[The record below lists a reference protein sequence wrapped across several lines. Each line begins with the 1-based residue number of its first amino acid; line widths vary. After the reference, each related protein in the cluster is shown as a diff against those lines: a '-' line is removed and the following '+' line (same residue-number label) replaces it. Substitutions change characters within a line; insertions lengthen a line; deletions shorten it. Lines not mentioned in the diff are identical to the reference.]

1 MTVLPRLLLSI
12 ALVGGL
18 PLAVQANGA
27 PADAPAGKP
36 VPAELQAAVTRAE
49 FLGRE
54 LYLHDRAAWLATD
67 AMRADKRMTALMDR
81 LGGWITEPSALGV
94 RVVFHS
100 RDDTPVSL
108 YEIDVDESE
117 RLSDAV
123 VGAST
128 PLTDAQRAQ
137 VRARTLA
144 QAQTFGHCGDDYN
157 TAALASLDGFRV
169 YRMPVFSRQD
179 VYPLGGYQLY
189 EIDATGEKILSTR
202 RFTNGCI
209 DLDERRKLDKADGRP
224 SEPVMS
230 LVSHLLDPQPTEI
243 HVFASLYAR
252 QPMRVVTTTNGLSWR
267 VVDGKITL
275 VDTAPV
281 APLDATSTP

>member
-1 MTVLPRLLLSI
+1 MTALPRLLLSI
-12 ALVGGL
+12 VLLGIV
-18 PLAVQANGA
+18 PLAVQAE
-27 PADAPAGKP
+27 PRPVDAPAVKP

-67 AMRADKRMTALMDR
+67 AMRADERMIALMDR

-108 YEIDVDESE
+108 YAVDVDESE
-117 RLSDAV
+117 HLSDAV

-144 QAQTFGHCGDDYN
+144 QAQAFGHCGDDYN
-157 TAALASLDGFRV
+157 TATLASLDGFRV
-169 YRMPVFSRQD
+169 YRMPVFSRRD
-179 VYPLGGYQLY
+179 AYPLGGYQLY
-189 EIDATGEKILSTR
+189 EIDATGRTVLSSR
-202 RFTNGCI
+202 RFTNRCL
-209 DLDERRKLDKADGRP
+209 DLDETRKLDKAGEGF
-224 SEPVMS
+224 EPVMS
-230 LVSHLLDPQPTEI
+230 LVTHLLDPQPTEI
-243 HVFASLYAR
+243 HVFVSLYAR
-252 QPMRVVTTTNGLSWR
+252 PPMRVVTTTNGLSWQ
-267 VVDGKITL
+267 VAHGKIAL

-281 APLDATSTP
+281 APPDTAAAP

>member
-1 MTVLPRLLLSI
+1 MTGLSRLLLSI
-12 ALVGGL
+12 ALLGGV
-18 PLAVQANGA
+18 PLAVQAESK
-27 PADAPAGKP
+27 PIDAPAVKP

-49 FLGRE
+49 FLGRQ

-189 EIDATGEKILSTR
+189 EIDATGQKILSSR
-202 RFTNGCI
+202 RFTNRCL
-209 DLDERRKLDKADGRP
+209 DLDETRKLDKAGKG

-252 QPMRVVTTTNGLSWR
+252 RSMRVLTTTNGLSWR
-267 VVDGKITL
+267 VADGKITL

-281 APLDATSTP
+281 ALPDAASTP